1 MLRGSFEV
9 GAYNL
14 FIFRG
19 PSSLC
24 WLMLT
29 LRYSVIRPQ
38 APTYATAVW
47 QQPHCQNHRAH
58 RGSTGVQVLLCGEMD
73 YVSF

>member
-1 MLRGSFEV
+1 
-9 GAYNL
+9 
-14 FIFRG
+14 
-19 PSSLC
+19 
-24 WLMLT
+24 MLT